1 MMMDSIDNYYNK
13 MTETKVSKL
22 ILVLGIPTII
32 SMLITSIYNLVDTY
46 FIGTIG
52 NSAQAST
59 GILYTLQCIIQAFAF
74 MLGHGAGVHVSKK
87 LALKDIN
94 GAKRYGS
101 TSFFVGVFVGC
112 VFMTLGLIFLKRLLI
127 ILGSTDTILPYAIDY
142 GFWILIACPL
152 QIGSLV
158 LNNLLRYEGMASKS
172 MIGLASGAILN
183 ILGDYI
189 FVRVLKLEVFGAG
202 MSTVISQAISFCIL
216 LFMNIYYSKARVS
229 VLFISKRITFY
240 YDIVTAGFP
249 SLIRQGFAS
258 ISSGLL
264 NNFTNPFGD
273 EAIAAMSVVS
283 KYIMFVTCVA
293 LGIGQ
298 GFQPVASFNHS
309 CKKYLR
315 VKQALLF
322 EMFFSV
328 AVMLLFTS
336 FGLII
341 PGRIIGIFNKSL
353 EVKKIAEPALRAASI
368 GALFTPIST
377 AANMLY
383 QSIRKSGIA
392 SFLALLRSGIVF
404 IPTLFILKMMDIGFK
419 GVYLTQPIADFITAL
434 ISIPFVLY
442 YLFKYPSVN
451 EEDLM

>member
-1 MMMDSIDNYYNK
+1 
-13 MTETKVSKL
+13 
-22 ILVLGIPTII
+22 
-32 SMLITSIYNLVDTY
+32 
-46 FIGTIG
+46 
-52 NSAQAST
+52 
-59 GILYTLQCIIQAFAF
+59 
-74 MLGHGAGVHVSKK
+74 
-87 LALKDIN
+87 
-94 GAKRYGS
+94 
-101 TSFFVGVFVGC
+101 
-112 VFMTLGLIFLKRLLI
+112 
-127 ILGSTDTILPYAIDY
+127 
-142 GFWILIACPL
+142 
-152 QIGSLV
+152 
-158 LNNLLRYEGMASKS
+158 MASKS

-202 MSTVISQAISFCIL
+202 MSTGISQAISFSIL

-229 VLFISKRITFY
+229 VLFISKRITYY

-273 EAIAAMSVVS
+273 DAIAAMSVVN

-322 EMFFSV
+322 EMFFSL

-336 FGLII
+336 TGLII